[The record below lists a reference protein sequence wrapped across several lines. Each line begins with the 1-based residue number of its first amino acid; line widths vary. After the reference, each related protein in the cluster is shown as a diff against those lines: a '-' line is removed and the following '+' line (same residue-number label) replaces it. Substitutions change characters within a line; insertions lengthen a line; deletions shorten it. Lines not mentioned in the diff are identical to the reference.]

1 MSVTLRPM
9 GEDEY
14 EEFVRDAVAG
24 YIDQLVDSGG
34 WTPDEARAKADAD
47 YQRLLPEGRATAD
60 QHLTAIVDDESGQVV
75 GRLWFS
81 AMERNDRR
89 YLWVHDISVL
99 PDARGQGHGR
109 AGMLALEDEAR
120 RLGYDELR
128 LNVFGHNQVARGL
141 YRSLGYAEVAV
152 EMQKQLSG

>member
-1 MSVTLRPM
+1 VSVTLRPM
-9 GEDEY
+9 DAADY
-14 EEFVRDAVAG
+14 EEFVREAVDG
-24 YIDQLVDSGG
+24 YVDQLVDSGG

-47 YQRLLPEGRATAD
+47 FSRLLPDGLATEE
-60 QHLTAIVDDESGQVV
+60 QHLTMMVDDASGQVV

-81 AMERNDRR
+81 ALERSGRR

-99 PDARGQGHGR
+99 PVARGHGHGR

-120 RLGYDELR
+120 RLGYGELR
-128 LNVFGHNQVARGL
+128 LNVFGHNDVARGL

-152 EMQKQLSG
+152 EMQKQLEV

>member
-9 GEDEY
+9 DAADY
-14 EEFVRDAVAG
+14 EEFVREAVDG
-24 YIDQLVDSGG
+24 YVGQLVDSGG

-47 YQRLLPEGRATAD
+47 FSRLLPDGLATKE
-60 QHLTAIVDDESGQVV
+60 QHLTMMVDDASGQVV

-81 AMERNDRR
+81 ALERNGRR
-89 YLWVHDISVL
+89 YLWVHDVSVL

-120 RLGYDELR
+120 RLGYGELR
-128 LNVFGHNQVARGL
+128 LNVFGHNDVARGL
-141 YRSLGYAEVAV
+141 YRALGYAEVAV
-152 EMQKQLSG
+152 EMQKQLEV